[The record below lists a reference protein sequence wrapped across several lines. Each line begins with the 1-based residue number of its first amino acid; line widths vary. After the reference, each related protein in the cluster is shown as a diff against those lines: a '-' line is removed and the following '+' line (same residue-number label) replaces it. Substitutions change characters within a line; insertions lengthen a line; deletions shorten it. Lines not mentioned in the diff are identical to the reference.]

1 MRYLLATD
9 SVHTT
14 AAACDY
20 LDGRLDPD
28 DAVTVV
34 TVPSPDGDARD
45 AADALNAAN
54 ARLLGRAELETER
67 LDADGEGPATAI
79 LERVAEW
86 TPDVVIVGPHAGVPD
101 ADPTLG
107 STTRRII
114 EGVDVPVVV
123 VPLSL

>member
-1 MRYLLATD
+1 MHYLVATD

-20 LDGRLDPD
+20 LGSRLDAA

-34 TVPSPDGDARD
+34 SAPDASDRD
-45 AADALNAAN
+45 ADDALNVADV
-54 ARLLGRAELETER
+54 RLVGDWDVETVR
-67 LDADGEGPATAI
+67 LDADGDPASAI
-79 LERVAEW
+79 LAAANDRDA
-86 TPDVVIVGPHAGVPD
+86 DAVVVGPHAGTPEGG
-101 ADPTLG
+101 PTLG
-107 STTRRII
+107 STTRRVI